1 MPSYT
6 FTPSILRGAGTRA
19 VPEIPAGSSFTN
31 TRSLSFDGTD
41 DFVIS
46 SLDATASSTVFP
58 STYSDINFTISCWFK
73 VNSVQNNVGI
83 FQWANSLNDGTPFIL
98 LNIRPSG
105 DSVRVYY
112 DSNFHQDG
120 INNGITIGQWHSFI
134 MTRSSTDNTARGY
147 LDGVEF
153 FSRDDG
159 GSVDNNQRNS
169 ATNIYLGN
177 GFNGYAEC
185 NIDEFAVFDS
195 VQNVATL
202 YNSGVPGD
210 LTSLSPSHWYQ
221 FNEGSGTTAT
231 DSAGSN
237 NGTINGATYSTDV
250 PS

>member
-1 MPSYT
+1 MATTT
-6 FTPSILRGAGTRA
+6 FTPSILRGTGTRA
-19 VPEIPAGSSFTN
+19 VPEIPAGSSFIN

-58 STYSDINFTISCWFK
+58 STYSDINFTISCWLK

-83 FQWANSLNDGTPFIL
+83 FQWANSLTDGTPFIV

-105 DSVRVYY
+105 TEVRVYY
-112 DSNFHQDG
+112 DSGFRGNQS
-120 INNGITIGQWHSFI
+120 ITIGQWHSFI

-147 LDGVEF
+147 IDGSEF
-153 FSRDDG
+153 FSHDDG
-159 GSVDNNQRNS
+159 GSISSSQRNS

-202 YNSGVPGD
+202 YNSGIPGD
-210 LTSLSPSHWYQ
+210 LSSLNPVVWYRLE
-221 FNEGSGTTAT
+221 EGSGTTAT
-231 DSAGSN
+231 DSGTEGN
-237 NGTINGATYSTDV
+237 DGTINGAVYSTSV
-250 PS
+250 PT